1 MVSPTRA
8 ALLVPCRGGWGVLL
22 KCSCSGGGG
31 GGRDVGE
38 AKFLARKN
46 TNNPKHKLERE
57 FGFNCYFY
65 FFNKKDSLEKQSF
78 NS

>member
-1 MVSPTRA
+1 MGGGGVTEVQ
-8 ALLVPCRGGWGVLL
+8 LQRGGWG
-22 KCSCSGGGG
+22 
-31 GGRDVGE
+31 RDVSE